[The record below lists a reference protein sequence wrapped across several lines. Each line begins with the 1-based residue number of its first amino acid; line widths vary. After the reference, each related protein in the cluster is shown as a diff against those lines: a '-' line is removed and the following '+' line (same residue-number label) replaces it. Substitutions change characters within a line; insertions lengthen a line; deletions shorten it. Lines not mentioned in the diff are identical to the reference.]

1 MSDDVY
7 NTTGGRIVDS
17 LTTMG
22 EHFNDAAGDGIDPT
36 AFAIDGAIAALDVL
50 AFAANPFKEL
60 MMAGVGFIIEHV
72 DWLREPL
79 EMLTGSPAEI
89 TALSQGWSN
98 VAADLNDAA
107 QQYADSISQ
116 ISNWEGDAGDAY
128 REVAT
133 AFSGAVA
140 GAASCAQST
149 SQAIAV
155 AGIIVAT
162 VRALVLE
169 IISDWVCRAIM
180 WLLSALASAAVTFGA
195 SVPTAISGVV
205 VDACIQ
211 MTKIVSKIS
220 KMMQKVAELLRKIK
234 IFQGAFGK
242 LANSL
247 DDMAQG
253 MMQGMAKTD
262 AKAMI
267 KNIDDVLAFNKS
279 PRFAADHGINTTYDA
294 AKSVYKDGANWGR
307 DAFGNTTGLRDV
319 ADKAGDLFHTGI
331 RGTLGGIKAYDNDT
345 EAEPAEERHDDE

>member
-22 EHFNDAAGDGIDPT
+22 EHFKDAAGDGIDPT

-107 QQYADSISQ
+107 GQFAEAVGQ
-116 ISNWEGDAGDAY
+116 IDNWEGDAGDAY
-128 REVAT
+128 REVTT
-133 AFSGAVA
+133 AFSGAIA

-180 WLLSALASAAVTFGA
+180 WLLAALASAVVTFGA

-205 VDACIQ
+205 VDACIS

-234 IFQGAFGK
+234 VFQGAFGK

-247 DDMAQG
+247 DDMAEG
-253 MMQGMAKTD
+253 MMKGMAKTD
-262 AKAMI
+262 AKALVRH
-267 KNIDDVLAFNKS
+267 IDDVLVFNTK
-279 PRFAADHGINTTYDA
+279 PRFGNDHGVNTTFDA
-294 AKSVYKDGANWGR
+294 AKDVYKNGANWGR
-307 DAFGNTTGLRDV
+307 DAFGNPTGLRDV
-319 ADKAGDLFHTGI
+319 ADRAGDILHTGI
-331 RGTLGGIKAYDNDT
+331 RGTLGGIKSALNDT
-345 EAEPAEERHDDE
+345 EAEPPEDRHDDE

>member
-1 MSDDVY
+1 MSDDVVD
-7 NTTGGRIVDS
+7 TTGGRIVDS

-22 EHFNDAAGDGIDPT
+22 EHFNDAAGDGIDPA

-107 QQYADSISQ
+107 QQYADAIGE
-116 ISNWEGDAGDAY
+116 IDNWEGDAGDAY
-128 REVAT
+128 RQVSA
-133 AFSGAVA
+133 AFSGAIA
-140 GAASCAQST
+140 GAANCAQST

-205 VDACIQ
+205 VDACVT
-211 MTKIVSKIS
+211 MTKVVSKIS

-234 IFQGAFGK
+234 VFQGAFGR

-247 DDMAQG
+247 DDMAEG
-253 MMQGMAKTD
+253 MMKGMAKTD
-262 AKAMI
+262 AKALV
-267 KNIDDVLAFNKS
+267 KHIDDVLLFNTK
-279 PRFAADHGINTTYDA
+279 PRFGNDHGINTAYDA
-294 AKSVYKDGANWGR
+294 AKDAYKNGANWGR
-307 DAFGNTTGLRDV
+307 DALGNTTPLRDL
-319 ADKAGDLFHTGI
+319 ADTAGGLPATGW
-331 RGTLGGIKAYDNDT
+331 RGAAGGVKAYENDT
-345 EAEPAEERHDDE
+345 EADDEP